1 MFFIF
6 LIINCYFCLIL
17 QVSSTPIETKTL
29 SKQYLIKQNEDNDQ
43 NLKEEKYFFN
53 LNSPKLIENKRED
66 EEEINYF
73 KKQKTKLPNFLFLN
87 EEIINNDDN
96 EDLNNKINKRA
107 INGQTFIERIIK
119 GNERRRELLK
129 WKRGAGDFCGCNM
142 GCFYHSMGL
151 CASCCSLGL

>member
-1 MFFIF
+1 M
-6 LIINCYFCLIL
+6 LL
-17 QVSSTPIETKTL
+17 
-29 SKQYLIKQNEDNDQ
+29 
-43 NLKEEKYFFN
+43 
-53 LNSPKLIENKRED
+53 
-66 EEEINYF
+66 INYF

-129 WKRGAGDFCGCNM
+129 VK
-142 GCFYHSMGL
+142 S
-151 CASCCSLGL
+151 